1 MKITIDPKI
10 FAIVCDALIGSGM
23 KSAVK
28 IVNDKTIVRATWR
41 NKPDSRSKRE
51 EIVITFGAPNYDE
64 RDFIKKCK
72 KAGEPMPVK
81 KIQFRAY
88 PKKAKG

>member
-1 MKITIDPKI
+1 VKITIDPKL
-10 FAIVCDALIGSGM
+10 FALVCGALIGSGM

-28 IVNDKTIVRATWR
+28 IVNEKTVVRATWR

-51 EIVITFGAPNYDE
+51 EMVVTFGEPNYQE

-72 KAGEPMPVK
+72 KAGELMPVK

-88 PKKAKG
+88 PKKAKA

>member
-1 MKITIDPKI
+1 VKTTVDPKL
-10 FAIVCDALIGSGM
+10 FALVCGALIGSGM

-28 IVNDKTIVRATWR
+28 IVNEKTVVRATWR

-51 EIVITFGAPNYDE
+51 EMVVTFGEPNYQE

-88 PKKAKG
+88 PKKVKP